1 MRTEET
7 APIAAP
13 RGTLTGLFVALAL
26 TAGVEIA
33 LAARSPLIA
42 KDGVTFIEV
51 AQQLAVS
58 PIETIRA
65 SVQHPGYPA
74 MILAA
79 RRVIGLFGPVD
90 DLSAWIWAARAPVML
105 FGLLNVLVFWCWV
118 RRAFDNRVAGIAAVF
133 LAILPVFCES
143 AADTMSDA
151 PHLFFYLLSAWLIT
165 EGMVRRRFW
174 FFPLAGAS
182 SGLAFWIRPEGLAP
196 VVVGAGVIALLAV
209 FGREKPL
216 RALAWLAGLLI
227 ATGIVAAPYTC
238 LKGKLTDKKDL
249 STLVRSESNEQSGR
263 SVTGAPPA
271 APPGPV
277 AWQPTPVPAVSQP
290 APGPAASQ
298 PTPAPV
304 AVQPVP
310 RSGRLVAL
318 ANAVGMLA
326 MQWTVGLRYF
336 ITWLVAMG
344 FVFPGAPKAQPRPKL
359 FLAALA
365 GFNIVLLILLYLV
378 AGYIAGRHTMP
389 LLCVSL
395 AWAGS
400 GTIWLGGKLS
410 GLLASRSA
418 ATTRLSPGL
427 LAGLLVAGSVL
438 GLLPRSLRPLHEHA
452 RPVLQ
457 AARWIGDHAQP
468 GDTLLTNTCYGTFYS
483 RVPGRVMQV
492 GETFPASFKQDLRWP
507 YRFVLLD
514 RTASNFQ
521 QVQTPELL
529 KSHVL
534 VKIAG
539 LPDDNPIVLESRP
552 PR

>member
-7 APIAAP
+7 GPTVAP
-13 RGTLTGLFVALAL
+13 RGTLTGLFIALAV

-42 KDGVTFIEV
+42 KDGVTFIGI

-58 PIETIRA
+58 PIATIRD

-74 MILAA
+74 LILAA
-79 RRVIGLFGPVD
+79 RRVIGLFGPAD
-90 DLSAWIWAARAPVML
+90 DFRAWIWAARAPVML

-133 LAILPVFCES
+133 FAILPAFCES

-196 VVVGAGVIALLAV
+196 VVVGAGVIALLAI

-216 RALAWLAGLLI
+216 PALAWLAGLLV
-227 ATGIVAAPYTC
+227 AAAIVAAPYPC
-238 LKGKLTDKKDL
+238 LKGKLTGKKDF
-249 STLVRSESNEQSGR
+249 SALVRSESNEPAGR
-263 SVTGAPPA
+263 SLTGAPPA
-271 APPGPV
+271 PPGPEPV
-277 AWQPTPVPAVSQP
+277 ALQP
-290 APGPAASQ
+290 A
-298 PTPAPV
+298 
-304 AVQPVP
+304 P

-336 ITWLVAMG
+336 ITWLLAMG
-344 FVFPGAPKAQPRPKL
+344 LVFPGAPKAQPRPKL

-365 GFNIVLLILLYLV
+365 GFNILLLILLYLV

-395 AWAGS
+395 AWTGS

-418 ATTRLSPGL
+418 AAARLSPGL

-438 GLLPRSLRPLHEHA
+438 GLLPRSLRPLHEHSL
-452 RPVLQ
+452 PVLQ

-468 GDTLLTNTCYGTFYS
+468 GDALLTNTCYGTFYS
-483 RVPGRVMQV
+483 QVPGRVLAG
-492 GETFPASFKQDLRWP
+492 GETMPASFRQDLCWP

-521 QVQTPELL
+521 QVQLPELL
-529 KSHVL
+529 KSHAP

-539 LPDDNPIVLESRP
+539 LRDDNAMVLESRP
-552 PR
+552 RP